1 MADTTAYKCT
11 ALTGGAAGA
20 LDAIDGALLLDGDF
34 AFVMV
39 GNLNYTYLL
48 DVDSGS
54 AESSP
59 TIISPDVNA
68 GTKRWVLQGSN
79 VVVGSD
85 ADGDMYYRA
94 SSVLA
99 RLAKGAANL
108 KMFMNAGATAPEW
121 ATGVKIITFTRNI
134 AAADGDVAYTG
145 VGFKPSCVIFMAI
158 VNGTT
163 KHSIGYDALS
173 NGLGV
178 LIAYGAA
185 SSWIN
190 DAAKSITLHDGSAA
204 NQYGNIKTFDADGF
218 TITYGHDGSPTGI
231 ATIYALC
238 FR

>member
-1 MADTTAYKCT
+1 MKRF
-11 ALTGGAAGA
+11 ALFF
-20 LDAIDGALLLDGDF
+20 ALLFLLSGNGF
-34 AFVMV
+34 AAEQTIKATEEMV
-39 GNLNYTYLL
+39 GSGHATKSDTLNRALL
-48 DVDSGS
+48 VSH
-54 AESSP
+54 SSDG
-59 TIISPDVNA
+59 THKA
-68 GTKRWVLQGSN
+68 GL
-79 VVVGSD
+79 
-85 ADGDMYYRA
+85 GD
-94 SSVLA
+94 L
-99 RLAKGAANL
+99 LNGAANL
-108 KMFMNAGATAPEW
+108 KTFMNAGATAPEW

-204 NQYGNIKTFDADGF
+204 NQYGYIKTFDADGF